1 MYRWISFPVL
11 LVTLAAC
18 ADAPNGE
25 ADAAGADEETRR
37 ALESQ
42 LIEAD
47 RRFTHAVQRHGLG
60 GWMENFAP
68 TGRLVLDGQSHIGPE
83 GIRRTM
89 LPVFADTFAVD
100 RDPTYAEIAASGEL
114 GYTVGRYERTW
125 RTDGGAG
132 EIDVESGTY
141 LTVWRKQSSGSWKV
155 QADIRSPDD
164 GGG

>member
-1 MYRWISFPVL
+1 MYRRIFLTLL
-11 LVTLAAC
+11 LVALAAC
-18 ADAPNGE
+18 AEAPDGE
-25 ADAAGADEETRR
+25 VDTPVGDDQARR
-37 ALESQ
+37 ALESE

-47 RRFTHAVQRHGLG
+47 RRFTNAVQRHGLG
-60 GWMENFAP
+60 GWMENFAA
-68 TGRLVLDGQSHIGPE
+68 TGRLVLQGQSHIGPE

-100 RDPTYAEIAASGEL
+100 RDPTYAEIAASGDL

-125 RTDGGAG
+125 RPDAGAG
-132 EIDVESGTY
+132 EIAVESGTY

-155 QADIRSPDD
+155 QADIRSPD